1 MIVKKYMNTLA
12 MLFAMRGTVLPRIWP
27 QLALVT
33 LVSLAATAAPALL
46 WPGAL
51 PEISLAPFSL
61 FGLVLSIFLGFRNN
75 ACYDRWWE
83 ARKQWGHL
91 IAHARDLAREIPAF
105 LANDPAREKRLLRRV
120 AGFAA
125 CLAAR
130 LRDQDECAAAAPWLP
145 AEEAVALPA
154 RRNRP
159 GAALAAITRELAE
172 AQRAGLLG
180 DYRLQSLEAHV
191 QEMNAVQT
199 ACERIS
205 STSMPFSYSLL
216 LHRTIWIFC
225 LLAPFGLVGACGWF
239 APVISASL
247 AYAFFGLDALG
258 DELEQPFG
266 LMPNHLPLD
275 ALVRVIE
282 IEILQALGET
292 QLPELLAPDH
302 DILT

>member
-1 MIVKKYMNTLA
+1 MFVKKHMSTLA
-12 MLFAMRGTVLPRIWP
+12 MLFALRGTVLPRIWP

-120 AGFAA
+120 VGFAA

-145 AEEAVALPA
+145 DDEAAALPA

-172 AQRAGLLG
+172 AQRAGLFG

-205 STSMPFSYSLL
+205 ATSMPFSYSLL

-275 ALVRVIE
+275 AMVRVIE

-292 QLPELLAPDH
+292 QIPELLAPDH

>member
-1 MIVKKYMNTLA
+1 MIVKKQMSVLA
-12 MLFAMRGTVLPRIWP
+12 MLFALRGTVLPRIWP
-27 QLALVT
+27 QIALVS
-33 LVSLAATAAPALL
+33 LVSLAATAAPPLL

-83 ARKQWGHL
+83 ARKQWGLL
-91 IAHARDLAREIPAF
+91 IAQTRDLAREIPAF
-105 LANDPAREKRLLRRV
+105 LPNDPARQKRLLRRV

-145 AEEAVALPA
+145 VDEAAALPA
-154 RRNRP
+154 RRNQP

-172 AQRAGLLG
+172 AERTGAFGEHT
-180 DYRLQSLEAHV
+180 LQSLEAHV
-191 QEMNAVQT
+191 QQLNAVQS
-199 ACERIS
+199 ACERIRS
-205 STSMPFSYSLL
+205 MSMPFSYSLL

-225 LLAPFGLVGACGWF
+225 LLAPFGLVGACGWL

-275 ALVRVIE
+275 AMVRVIE
-282 IEILQALGET
+282 IEILQAAGET
-292 QLPELLAPDH
+292 HLPELLTPDH